1 MHKIKQA
8 YFSLSY
14 NENQLADSYLSI
26 IRVTMYIIAMIQT

>member
-26 IRVTMYIIAMIQT
+26 IRVTMYIITMIQT